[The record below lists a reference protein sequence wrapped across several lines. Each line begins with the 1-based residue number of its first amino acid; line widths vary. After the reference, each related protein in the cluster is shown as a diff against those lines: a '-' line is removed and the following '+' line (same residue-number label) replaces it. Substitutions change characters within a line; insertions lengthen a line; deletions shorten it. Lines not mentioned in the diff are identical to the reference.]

1 MKEFRLIKADT
12 MGFCMGVRRAMDT
25 IEELRAEHPDDRIS
39 TYGPL
44 IHNPSVLD
52 RLKESGIE
60 IIGSPE
66 EATDGF
72 VVIRA
77 HGVSPQEIKKLEG
90 MNVEI
95 VDGTCPRVLKSQEHV
110 DAASKNG
117 MHVVIVGDLDHGEVK
132 GLSGHAETSD
142 IVRTA
147 EDAEMLDLN
156 KDTLVIAQTTI
167 REDEFLRVCSVL
179 QQKCA
184 GKGIRLEE
192 RMTICPAAR
201 KRQSSLQK
209 LIEQTEAIVIIGGKN
224 SANTRRLYTTT
235 LDAGLPCWHI
245 ETKDELPP
253 EVFQYSTIG
262 ITAGASTPDWII
274 EEVEEYIYKEAN
286 MKNLRAKKAFICD
299 MDGVIYHGNKLL
311 PGVKEFVAWLREE
324 DKKFLFLTNGSQR
337 SPLELQQKLA
347 RLGVEVEKEHFYTSA
362 LATAGFLAQQQP
374 GGSAF
379 VIGEAGLIN
388 ALYDAGLTMN
398 DVNPDYV
405 VVGESKTYN
414 MEMLEHAVN
423 LVVQGAKLVG
433 TNPDLTGPIENGIT
447 PATGALM
454 APIELATGNKAY
466 YVGKPNPLM
475 MRQAMK
481 RLEAKREDTVIV
493 GDRMDTDIISG
504 IESEIETV
512 LVLSGVTDEK
522 EMVRF
527 AYRPGYILDGVGDIP
542 TLQADK
548 KEPLPRDSKR

>member
-1 MKEFRLIKADT
+1 MLMSNFRLIKADT
-12 MGFCMGVRRAMDT
+12 MGFCMGVRRAMET
-25 IEELRAEHPDDRIS
+25 IEQLSRDHPDDRIS
-39 TYGPL
+39 TYGPI
-44 IHNPSVLD
+44 IHNSSVLE
-52 RLKESGIE
+52 RLREDGIE
-60 IIGSPE
+60 IINSPE
-66 EATDGF
+66 DAVDGW

-77 HGVSPQEIKKLEG
+77 HGASPQEKKKLELR
-90 MNVEI
+90 NVRI
-95 VDGTCPRVLKSQEHV
+95 VDGTCPRVLKSQQHV
-110 DAASKNG
+110 YEASKKG

-132 GLSGHAETSD
+132 GLSGHAESSD
-142 IVRTA
+142 IVRTE
-147 EDAEMLDLN
+147 EDAEKLVL
-156 KDTLVIAQTTI
+156 KRDTLVIAQTTI
-167 REDEFLRVCSVL
+167 REEEFQKVCAVL
-179 QQKCA
+179 QEKCNE
-184 GKGIRLEE
+184 KCLSLIEK
-192 RMTICPAAR
+192 MTICPAAR
-201 KRQSSLQK
+201 KRQSSLKK
-209 LIEQTEAIVIIGGKN
+209 LIGQTEAIVVIGGKN
-224 SANTRRLYTTT
+224 SANTRRLYNTVI
-235 LDAGLPCWHI
+235 DAGLPCWHI
-245 ETKDELPP
+245 ETKQELPL
-253 EVFQYSTIG
+253 EVLKYDTIG

-274 EEVEEYIYKEAN
+274 EEVEEYIYKEVN
-286 MKNLRAKKAFICD
+286 MKGLREKKAFICD

-311 PGVKEFVAWLREE
+311 PGVKEFVAWLRKEK
-324 DKKFLFLTNGSQR
+324 KKFLFLTNGSQR

-347 RLGVEVEKEHFYTSA
+347 RLGVEVDKEHFYTSA
-362 LATAGFLAQQQP
+362 LATAGFLKQQQP

-414 MEMLEHAVN
+414 MDMLEHAVN

-433 TNPDLTGPIENGIT
+433 TNPDLTGPIEGGIS

-475 MRQAMK
+475 MRQALK
-481 RLEAKREDTVIV
+481 RLESKREDTVIV

-527 AYRPGYILDGVGDIP
+527 AYRPGYVLQGVGDIP
-542 TLQADK
+542 GLQSEK
-548 KEPLPRDSKR
+548 TEVSSK